1 MTFLALL
8 QFHGPKSAYLGRVHA
23 ALLDFNELLSHTP
36 VNLLLA
42 SLLHL
47 PWVLGYLTLV
57 LLIIFL
63 VTVLFLRMAIYRL
76 LPLPMGLKENPKALA
91 PHTVESVLL
100 LPNCSFNLLSV
111 HHLTQT
117 HYLVVTFTK
126 SSIILQERISGQTI
140 GVGCESHG
148 LYYLSGSPQVCF
160 SIISP
165 LTIHA
170 QLGHPGLP
178 TLQKM
183 VPNLHQLSSLH
194 CDSCQFGIHTRSSFP
209 SRVNKRAA
217 SSFALVD
224 LDVWGPSR
232 VITPTGF
239 KYFVTFIDGFSRY
252 T

>member
-1 MTFLALL
+1 
-8 QFHGPKSAYLGRVHA
+8 
-23 ALLDFNELLSHTP
+23 
-36 VNLLLA
+36 
-42 SLLHL
+42 
-47 PWVLGYLTLV
+47 
-57 LLIIFL
+57 
-63 VTVLFLRMAIYRL
+63 
-76 LPLPMGLKENPKALA
+76 MGLKHPL
-91 PHTVESVLL
+91 PSLTIESVLFV
-100 LPNCSFNLLSV
+100 PNCTFNLFFV
-111 HHLTQT
+111 HRLTQT
-117 HYLVVTFTK
+117 HDLVITFIK
-126 SSIILQERISGQTI
+126 NSVILQEQISWWTI

-252 T
+252 TWLWLTKNNPELFSIFEKIYNEIKTQFGIPICCCRSDNVREYLINFSSLWRPKASFIKHLMPILHNKWGCWAQE

>member
-47 PWVLGYLTLV
+47 PWILGYLTLV

-63 VTVLFLRMAIYRL
+63 
-76 LPLPMGLKENPKALA
+76 
-91 PHTVESVLL
+91 
-100 LPNCSFNLLSV
+100 
-111 HHLTQT
+111 
-117 HYLVVTFTK
+117 
-126 SSIILQERISGQTI
+126 ERISGQTI